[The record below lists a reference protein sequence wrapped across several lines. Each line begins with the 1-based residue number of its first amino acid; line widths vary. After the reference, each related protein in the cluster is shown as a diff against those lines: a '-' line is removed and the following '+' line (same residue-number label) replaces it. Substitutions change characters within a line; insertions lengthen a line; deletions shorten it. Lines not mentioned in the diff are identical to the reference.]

1 MIELAAPAKLTW
13 FLEVTGRREDGYH
26 ELRSEMVSLA
36 FGDTLMVDESA
47 DYLEI
52 EGAAHLAAD
61 ETNLVSRALALVGR
75 RAGVRVIKR
84 IPTGG
89 GLGGGSADAAAILH
103 WAGGVEAS
111 AALSLGADVPF
122 CLVGGRALVEG
133 VGERVTPLTFEA
145 RRVSLLLS
153 DFAVDTARVFRAY
166 DDLVAS
172 GARPTGRNHL
182 EAAAVHVEPRL
193 ARTLAW
199 ARERFGEV
207 TLAGS
212 GSTLFLDSHLDAQ
225 RATWHEEGPVG
236 PVRVVQTTTTPEAS
250 TTYLPAARR

>member
-1 MIELAAPAKLTW
+1 MIVLDAPAKLTW
-13 FLEVTGRREDGYH
+13 FLEVTGRRADGYH

-36 FGDTLMVDESA
+36 FGDTLEVDETA
-47 DYLEI
+47 DYLVI
-52 EGAAHLAAD
+52 EGAPHLAAD

-89 GLGGGSADAAAILH
+89 GLGGGSADAAAILR
-103 WAGGVEAS
+103 WAGGDTA

-133 VGERVTPLTFEA
+133 VGERVTPLAFEA
-145 RRVSLLLS
+145 RRVTLLLS
-153 DFAVDTARVFRAY
+153 DVAIDTTRVFHAY
-166 DDLVAS
+166 DELVAR
-172 GARPTGRNHL
+172 GDRPTGRNHL
-182 EAAAVHVEPRL
+182 EAAAALVEPRL
-193 ARTLAW
+193 ARLLAW

-212 GSTLFLDSHLDAQ
+212 GSTMFVDSYVDPERQ
-225 RATWHEEGPVG
+225 TWREEGPVG
-236 PVRVVQTTTTPEAS
+236 PVRVVQTTTTPTAP

>member
-1 MIELAAPAKLTW
+1 MIVLDAPAKLTW
-13 FLEVTGRREDGYH
+13 FLEVTGRRADGYH

-36 FGDTLMVDESA
+36 FGDTLEVDEMA

-52 EGAAHLAAD
+52 EGAPHLAAD

-89 GLGGGSADAAAILH
+89 GLGGGSADAAAILR
-103 WAGGVEAS
+103 WAGGDAA

-133 VGERVTPLTFEA
+133 VGERVTPLAFEA
-145 RRVSLLLS
+145 RRVTLLLS
-153 DFAVDTARVFRAY
+153 EVGIDTTRVFHAY
-166 DDLVAS
+166 DELVAR
-172 GARPTGRNHL
+172 GVRPTGRNHL
-182 EAAAVHVEPRL
+182 EAAATLVEPRL
-193 ARTLAW
+193 ARVLAW

-212 GSTLFLDSHLDAQ
+212 GSTMFVDSHVDPERQ
-225 RATWHEEGPVG
+225 TWREKGPVG
-236 PVRVVQTTTTPEAS
+236 PVRVVQTTTTPKAP